1 MASGQAPPWAQHEK
15 DSLCLL
21 VHSTHSTVQYI
32 LKHPFFS
39 VYLHFHCPNST
50 ETGTQRTKETG
61 TVKSYITV

>member
-1 MASGQAPPWAQHEK
+1 MASGQAPPWAQHET

-21 VHSTHSTVQYI
+21 TQYTQYNTY
-32 LKHPFFS
+32 LTHPFFS

-61 TVKSYITV
+61 TV